1 MPEYLNRILRAT
13 NATNAQSDLLTE
25 LKAVVRMILIS
36 TAPRYYS
43 NSCII
48 VRCNLKGLTM
58 WWRRKSARMIPVWP
72 SLQCAAK
79 LTNSQAA
86 YLTLPSALHTF
97 CEALTNGW
105 VKYRRLSQ
113 KTILSQLH
121 VLWPVAS
128 GKMWFAFMNAESELR
143 WSTRRAHGD
152 VGPRAQILVRV
163 DIDQPPLEH
172 LTALGSILVAN
183 ATLSRKVQTCITF
196 ERIIRSKQI

>member
-13 NATNAQSDLLTE
+13 NATNAQNDLLTE

-86 YLTLPSALHTF
+86 YLTLPSLANLLWGIH
-97 CEALTNGW
+97 EW
-105 VKYRRLSQ
+105 VGEVQ
-113 KTILSQLH
+113 TVDIILSQLH

-128 GKMWFAFMNAESELR
+128 GKVWFPLMNAESELR
-143 WSTRRAHGD
+143 WSIRRAHGD
-152 VGPRAQILVRV
+152 VGPMAQILVRV

>member
-72 SLQCAAK
+72 SLQCVAK
-79 LTNSQAA
+79 LTNSSRVPNVTVGLAH
-86 YLTLPSALHTF
+86 LLWGID
-97 CEALTNGW
+97 EW
-105 VKYRRLSQ
+105 VGEVQTAVTEDNSVTVTRSMTGGIWQSVVRIYECRERIKVIYTQGPRRR
-113 KTILSQLH
+113 
-121 VLWPVAS
+121 
-128 GKMWFAFMNAESELR
+128 G
-143 WSTRRAHGD
+143 AHGTNS
-152 VGPRAQILVRV
+152 GPCGYR
-163 DIDQPPLEH
+163 
-172 LTALGSILVAN
+172 S
-183 ATLSRKVQTCITF
+183 ATTGTF
-196 ERIIRSKQI
+196 NRTWQHIGG